1 MDASLCSLE
10 AASFLRQDPQEPATW
25 RFCQLL
31 ARDVVYEMVPK
42 DVRRDWHAAA
52 AATAKAAAL
61 VAEATQVCRLPA
73 LLCTPLHP
81 FALHAVSPCPLLLA
95 MATHQSTVAHPACS
109 PIALQW
115 PRSFRAAEWWERS
128 ALDAVDNGTY
138 SDALPLLQKAQVG
151 A

>member
-1 MDASLCSLE
+1 MLCLFADVATIADQINLPASTIAWHWSQSC
-10 AASFLRQDPQEPATW
+10 
-25 RFCQLL
+25 
-31 ARDVVYEMVPK
+31 RDV
-42 DVRRDWHAAA
+42 
-52 AATAKAAAL
+52 
-61 VAEATQVCRLPA
+61 EATQVCRLPA